1 MAAAGVRGGLIRLE
15 SHWNPGVDF
24 ARLPKVRRGHADDGV
39 GFAVELN
46 RAPNDIWFAAKY
58 ALPKRVAQN
67 DDVVLS
73 GRVFLRHKSASE
85 DRLNLIDVEVMPR
98 RFYTNEPLW
107 FAFACQ
113 VNLGPRVSREV
124 LPGLC
129 LFGPIEIVR
138 W

>member
-24 ARLPKVRRGHADDGV
+24 ARLAKVRRRHADDGV
-39 GFAVELN
+39 GFAAELN
-46 RAPNDIWFAAKY
+46 RAPNDIWFTTKY

-67 DDVVLS
+67 DDVILS

-85 DRLNLIDVEVMPR
+85 DRLDSIDVEVMRR
-98 RFYTNEPLW
+98 RFHADEPLR
-107 FAFACQ
+107 FAFARQ